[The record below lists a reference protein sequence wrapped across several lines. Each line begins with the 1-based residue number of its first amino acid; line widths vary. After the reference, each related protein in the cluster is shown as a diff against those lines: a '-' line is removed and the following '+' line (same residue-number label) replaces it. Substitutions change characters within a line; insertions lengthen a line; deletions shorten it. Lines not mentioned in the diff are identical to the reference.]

1 MDYLFYQTYFPP
13 LIISHVTI
21 LVIIIKSE
29 GDNMK
34 LIQNFDEFNTI
45 IHSNDFV
52 LIYVSSEN
60 CSVCIAD
67 HPIVQDIVNEY
78 NIPAY
83 EIVAN
88 NVPEA
93 VGQLN
98 LFTSPV
104 VMLFYNKKEIHRQA
118 RILDFNELR
127 YRIEQVVG

>member
-1 MDYLFYQTYFPP
+1 ME
-13 LIISHVTI
+13 I
-21 LVIIIKSE
+21 
-29 GDNMK
+29 
-34 LIQNFDEFNTI
+34 IQNFDEFNTI

-52 LIYVSSEN
+52 LIIVSSEN
-60 CSVCIAD
+60 CSVRKAD
-67 HPIVQDIVNEY
+67 QPIVQDIVNEY

-88 NVPEA
+88 DVPEA

-104 VMLFYNKKEIHRQA
+104 VMLFYNEKEVHRQA

>member
-1 MDYLFYQTYFPP
+1 ME
-13 LIISHVTI
+13 I
-21 LVIIIKSE
+21 
-29 GDNMK
+29 
-34 LIQNFDEFNTI
+34 IQNFDEFNTI

-60 CSVCIAD
+60 CSVCKAD

-88 NVPEA
+88 DVPEA

-104 VMLFYNKKEIHRQA
+104 VMLFYNEKEVHRQA

>member
-1 MDYLFYQTYFPP
+1 ME
-13 LIISHVTI
+13 I
-21 LVIIIKSE
+21 
-29 GDNMK
+29 
-34 LIQNFDEFNTI
+34 IQNFDEFNTI

-60 CSVCIAD
+60 CSVCKAD
-67 HPIVQDIVNEY
+67 HPIVQDIVNEHK
-78 NIPAY
+78 IPAY

-88 NVPEA
+88 DVPEA

-104 VMLFYNKKEIHRQA
+104 VMLFYNEKEVHRQA